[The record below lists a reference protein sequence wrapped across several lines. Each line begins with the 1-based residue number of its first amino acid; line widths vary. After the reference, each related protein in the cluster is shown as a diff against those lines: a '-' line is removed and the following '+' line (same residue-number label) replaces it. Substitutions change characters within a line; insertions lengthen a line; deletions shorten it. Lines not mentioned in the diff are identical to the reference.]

1 MYSANIFTK
10 VEVDVR
16 ESHPRSWVLAHFSY
30 SKRNSDEPIVS
41 KLLVW
46 GEAEICLYY
55 SIVWAQ
61 CSWVWKPYFS
71 KHTSSSRPNTPFGLS
86 IWGTGNFNSGWRWWF
101 WSTSFFFVA
110 MEFHQFPV
118 HGRFGGWWFLCSSW
132 TSQPISSHL
141 KVIVGVFFQTT
152 YRIICT
158 DIILLE
164 WWRFRNMQLFR
175 YGSERPSQHV

>member
-1 MYSANIFTK
+1 MLGKAIPEAECWPTLAILKEILMSQSSPSCWFEVKLKFVFIIPSYELSVLGSESLTSPNI
-10 VEVDVR
+10 R
-16 ESHPRSWVLAHFSY
+16 HRRGQIPHLACPYGNWKFQLGLKTVILEH
-30 SKRNSDEPIVS
+30 
-41 KLLVW
+41 KLLFCCHGVP
-46 GEAEICLYY
+46 
-55 SIVWAQ
+55 SV
-61 CSWVWKPYFS
+61 
-71 KHTSSSRPNTPFGLS
+71 SSS
-86 IWGTGNFNSGWRWWF
+86 WQ
-101 WSTSFFFVA
+101 V
-110 MEFHQFPV
+110 
-118 HGRFGGWWFLCSSW
+118 WWFLCSSW

>member
-1 MYSANIFTK
+1 MLGKAIPEGECWPTLAILKEILMSQSSPSCWF
-10 VEVDVR
+10 EV
-16 ESHPRSWVLAHFSY
+16 
-30 SKRNSDEPIVS
+30 
-41 KLLVW
+41 KLK
-46 GEAEICLYY
+46 ICLYY

-86 IWGTGNFNSGWRWWF
+86 IWGTGNFNSGWRRWF
-101 WSTSFFFVA
+101 WSTSFFLLPWSSISF
-110 MEFHQFPV
+110 QFMAGLV
-118 HGRFGGWWFLCSSW
+118 VLWFLCSSW

-141 KVIVGVFFQTT
+141 KVVVGVFFQTT

-175 YGSERPSQHV
+175 YGSKRPSQHV

>member
-16 ESHPRSWVLAHFSY
+16 ESHPRRWVLAHFSY

-46 GEAEICLYY
+46 GEAENLSLLFHRMSSVFLGLKALLLQTYV
-55 SIVWAQ
+55 IVAAKYPIWL
-61 CSWVWKPYFS
+61 VHMGNWKFQL
-71 KHTSSSRPNTPFGLS
+71 GLKTV
-86 IWGTGNFNSGWRWWF
+86 ILEHKLL
-101 WSTSFFFVA
+101 FVA

-141 KVIVGVFFQTT
+141 KVVVGVFFQTT

-175 YGSERPSQHV
+175 YGSKRPSQHV

>member
-1 MYSANIFTK
+1 MLGKAI
-10 VEVDVR
+10 
-16 ESHPRSWVLAHFSY
+16 P
-30 SKRNSDEPIVS
+30 
-41 KLLVW
+41 
-46 GEAEICLYY
+46 EAECWPTLAILKEILMSQLSPSCWFEVKLKICLYY

-71 KHTSSSRPNTPFGLS
+71 KHMSSLRPNTPFGLS
-86 IWGTGNFNSGWRWWF
+86 IWGTGNFNSGWRRWF

-164 WWRFRNMQLFR
+164 WWRFRNMQMFR
-175 YGSERPSQHV
+175 YGSKRPSQHV